1 MASVMAD
8 SGSPPDA
15 GSAGAQATH
24 KQPET
29 QTREISPKV
38 ELAAALAAEFEALH
52 GPPQSP
58 IRTLRDYARE
68 VHGKQGRIA
77 ALCLSGGGIRSASF
91 ALGVLQSLA
100 RHGLL
105 MQFHYLSTVSG
116 GGYIGCWL
124 QAWRHQAGRLNVVI
138 EALNQRDLDT
148 GGEPPELTGLREYS
162 AYLTPKRGITSAD
175 TWAAIALYVRNLILN
190 WVVFAPVF
198 LGTLVLPWLAYDLM
212 AAVAEQRGPWMFWP
226 WAAFGS
232 LLLVAGLHSA
242 AWQRR
247 FGPPSDSGQ
256 FQFLAFVL
264 MPVIAAASF
273 LALASASG
281 FAVPLGFAA
290 LWGAAVY
297 LLAWGSAW
305 VRAGQN
311 LAALTLWPTAA
322 NPVPPGL
329 EAALWVGCG
338 ALAGVLVVLAFGPY
352 NQDLRERVV
361 VTVGAFML
369 AILAAEILYV
379 GLASYANTGDD
390 DREWLA
396 RAAGWLFAGA
406 LVWMTLAAIV
416 LYAGAIAGLYA
427 ALGALAASVITG
439 SVTAGIG
446 SSVKTAATLALNAT
460 PRLVPTR
467 ASSWLLSLGA
477 LVFIVTLAVVLSVV
491 DARVLSWVSPRSPD
505 FSSPPARP
513 LQDAGADLLFI
524 IGLFLLAA
532 GASFAVNVNRFS
544 LHGVYRNRLIR
555 AFLGAARQQRKP
567 NPFTGFDQNDNL
579 PLAQLWGPA
588 PSDAERR
595 LYPVVNIT
603 LNLVGGRNLAWQ
615 ERKAESFTATPL
627 HCGSPRTGYRRTI
640 HYGGM
645 KHGLSLGTAMAISGA
660 AVSPNMGYYS
670 SPLIG
675 FIMTLFNVRLGW
687 WLGNPCAG
695 DHTVQSDGPYLG
707 VGAVLRELFG
717 LTTDDGKYVYLSDG
731 GHFENLGLYE
741 MVRRRCRFVLI
752 SDAGQDPRSHFED
765 LGNAVRKIWIDFGV
779 RIEFDA
785 LRIEARATPPRPGV
799 DCAIARIRY
808 PEAGARQGLLV
819 YIKPG
824 FHGLE
829 SPDIRSY
836 ANLHPEFPHESTA
849 NQWFTESQMEAYR
862 ALGVETMD
870 LICRGGQQRGSRI
883 EASAQLSFGQF
894 VNRVRTYIKSVGHP
908 EPLNVTAAVTLTG
921 SPGRI

>member
-396 RAAGWLFAGA
+396 RGRLAVRWRPCLDDTGRHCALCRGNRRALRRPGRPCSQCNHRKRYGRDRQQRQDRRNARPERHAAIGAHPRIIMASIARRAGFHRYTRSRA
-406 LVWMTLAAIV
+406 LRGGRACAVMGLAAI
-416 LYAGAIAGLYA
+416 AGFF
-427 ALGALAASVITG
+427 
-439 SVTAGIG
+439 VTAGPTTPGRRRGLAIHHRAVFARG
-446 SSVKTAATLALNAT
+446 GRVVCSECQPFFATWRIPQPAHSS
-460 PRLVPTR
+460 
-467 ASSWLLSLGA
+467 LSG
-477 LVFIVTLAVVLSVV
+477 
-491 DARVLSWVSPRSPD
+491 R
-505 FSSPPARP
+505 
-513 LQDAGADLLFI
+513 
-524 IGLFLLAA
+524 
-532 GASFAVNVNRFS
+532 GASAAETEP
-544 LHGVYRNRLIR
+544 VY
-555 AFLGAARQQRKP
+555 
-567 NPFTGFDQNDNL
+567 
-579 PLAQLWGPA
+579 W
-588 PSDAERR
+588 
-595 LYPVVNIT
+595 
-603 LNLVGGRNLAWQ
+603 
-615 ERKAESFTATPL
+615 
-627 HCGSPRTGYRRTI
+627 
-640 HYGGM
+640 
-645 KHGLSLGTAMAISGA
+645 
-660 AVSPNMGYYS
+660 
-670 SPLIG
+670 
-675 FIMTLFNVRLGW
+675 VR
-687 WLGNPCAG
+687 
-695 DHTVQSDGPYLG
+695 
-707 VGAVLRELFG
+707 
-717 LTTDDGKYVYLSDG
+717 
-731 GHFENLGLYE
+731 
-741 MVRRRCRFVLI
+741 
-752 SDAGQDPRSHFED
+752 
-765 LGNAVRKIWIDFGV
+765 
-779 RIEFDA
+779 
-785 LRIEARATPPRPGV
+785 
-799 DCAIARIRY
+799 
-808 PEAGARQGLLV
+808 PE
-819 YIKPG
+819 
-824 FHGLE
+824 
-829 SPDIRSY
+829 
-836 ANLHPEFPHESTA
+836 
-849 NQWFTESQMEAYR
+849 
-862 ALGVETMD
+862 
-870 LICRGGQQRGSRI
+870 
-883 EASAQLSFGQF
+883 
-894 VNRVRTYIKSVGHP
+894 
-908 EPLNVTAAVTLTG
+908 
-921 SPGRI
+921 